1 MRSQGQKLFTTWPYL
16 ALSWGHPPPHTH
28 ELIKF
33 SPWPM
38 REASQ
43 CPHFTEKRL
52 EPQGGECLT

>member
-16 ALSWGHPPPHTH
+16 ALSWGHPPTHTH